1 MATSRAPVVSEPMSV
16 ARARAILGRDALP
29 LSDAEVLDACR
40 QAEMLAQVIVEM
52 FFALRG
58 QEKTI

>member
-1 MATSRAPVVSEPMSV
+1 MSV